1 MDPLPIVEIT
11 PALLDEI
18 PCCGIK
24 NKEHEGFRC
33 KRAWLADQLQAG
45 LHARILMTEEGRQC
59 GYIEYLP
66 GNNAWRA
73 VDTAGYMF
81 IHCIWTFYRKYQHRG
96 NGVRL
101 VQSCIED
108 AKKSK
113 MNGVAVIARRKPW
126 LASSDL
132 FLKCGFQRVD
142 TAPPDYELLVVKFK
156 KRSPNPHF
164 LPTPAEKLK
173 EYGQGLTII
182 RADQCAHSVRF
193 AREVSEVAR
202 REFHLEPKIIVQQSC
217 REAQNAPTPY
227 AVFSIILD
235 GELLCDHQISK
246 TRFRNIMNKRQEA
259 RSEAL

>member
-1 MDPLPIVEIT
+1 MDRDIMASETKSKPQGTAV
-11 PALLDEI
+11 
-18 PCCGIK
+18 
-24 NKEHEGFRC
+24 
-33 KRAWLADQLQAG
+33 DQLSVVLPAYN
-45 LHARILMTEEGRQC
+45 EEPN
-59 GYIEYLP
+59 IERVV
-66 GNNAWRA
+66 RA
-73 VDTAGYMF
+73 VVPYLEA
-81 IHCIWTFYRKYQHRG
+81 RG
-96 NGVRL
+96 
-101 VQSCIED
+101 
-108 AKKSK
+108 
-113 MNGVAVIARRKPW
+113 
-126 LASSDL
+126 
-132 FLKCGFQRVD
+132 F
-142 TAPPDYELLVVKFK
+142 DYELLVVKFK

-246 TRFRNIMNKRQEA
+246 TRFRNIMNKRQKA
-259 RSEAL
+259 GLEAL